1 MTDYNLDT
9 RITKTY
15 HVKVLDLYVIVDDE
29 DTLLR
34 VDEDQELVH
43 FPQFVRYYEDEWA
56 TEVAEEAIAALYG
69 DGTVVTFW
77 FGIQDNKFY
86 VTDELDEFDRSKGD
100 VPVGKVRTE
109 THEEV

>member
-56 TEVAEEAIAALYG
+56 VASMPPSA
-69 DGTVVTFW
+69 
-77 FGIQDNKFY
+77 FY
-86 VTDELDEFDRSKGD
+86 WQTRRPNRSS
-100 VPVGKVRTE
+100 
-109 THEEV
+109 